1 MIGLNDLLLNFSIY
15 EKNVFIWDLQSLSME
30 VLGWAGAP
38 VMINSSDIGIIL
50 TEEALPV
57 N

>member
-1 MIGLNDLLLNFSIY
+1 MIGLNDLPLNFSIY
-15 EKNVFIWDLQSLSME
+15 EKNIFIWDLQSLSME

-38 VMINSSDIGIIL
+38 VMINSDIGIIL

>member
-1 MIGLNDLLLNFSIY
+1 MIGLNDLPLNFSIY
-15 EKNVFIWDLQSLSME
+15 EKNIFIWDLQSLSME